1 MPLSGRIVGAFIVD
15 ARINTGAADDAI
27 LSLVF
32 GGEARPDA
40 DVVNSAG
47 LDKGA
52 TGRFSVSHRPDPS
65 EGWLELLSS
74 GLTFDCLGI
83 APGSPAAVPPP
94 GAMLGL
100 DAIPD
105 GESVALRPG
114 PHIAAGRGLLPVV
127 RVLAAVGM
135 RLAALPGVRAVCWQ
149 PAGSWMEPGYYR
161 RVVGDWLDGG
171 AFPALGLTSLRRE
184 SNGAMVSLG
193 LGLLIGQE
201 LRFEPDRTLSA
212 GAVARISVR
221 LIHELISNG
230 PLTVPKEFTGAD
242 GEQLLA
248 VPVRGGEQLRVMVR
262 K

>member
-1 MPLSGRIVGAFIVD
+1 MGAFIVD
-15 ARINTGAADDAI
+15 ARNNSGAADDAI

-32 GGEARPDA
+32 AKGERPAGNAVAEAGLA
-40 DVVNSAG
+40 DGSAG
-47 LDKGA
+47 G
-52 TGRFSVSHRPDPS
+52 FSISHRPEPA

-83 APGSPAAVPPP
+83 APGEAMPAPAH

-100 DAIPD
+100 DSIPD
-105 GESVALRPG
+105 GEAVALRPG
-114 PHIAAGRGLLPVV
+114 PHIAAGRGMLPVV
-127 RVLAAVGM
+127 RVLAAIGM
-135 RLAALPGVRAVCWQ
+135 RLATLPGVRAVCWQ

-161 RVVGDWLDGG
+161 RVVGDWLEGG

-201 LRFEPDRTLSA
+201 LRFAPERNLSA
-212 GAVARISVR
+212 GAVARILVR

-230 PLTVPKEFTGAD
+230 PLAEPKEFTGAD